1 MARGA
6 GMSSIK
12 EVLAGWGDVARLLRG
27 GESGSIVPVVI
38 PKDSRGLRW
47 LTLVWFAVWAALSG
61 FMLRSEGYDALGTLA
76 VVVAVLS
83 LVLAG
88 LWWWRSSIVEIE
100 ERSEEHTSELQSRE
114 NLVC

>member
-47 LTLVWFAVWAALSG
+47 LTLVWLAVGAALSG
-61 FMLRSEGYDALGTLA
+61 LMLRSEGYAGLGTLA
-76 VVVAVLS
+76 GGVAGLS

-88 LWWWRSSIVEIE
+88 LWWWRRTIVEI
-100 ERSEEHTSELQSRE
+100 QA
-114 NLVC
+114 